1 MSFQAVAWLDELGA
15 EPVPVNVQHP
25 VTGDVQVAVVRIG
38 EEVFAIM
45 DECSHAMVRLS
56 EGDVDAASC
65 SIECYQHGSRFDLR
79 TGAAINLPATE
90 PVPVFPCLVE
100 DGQILVD
107 VEHPINTQE

>member
-1 MSFQAVAWLDELGA
+1 MSFQVVASMDELGE
-15 EPVPVNVQHP
+15 EPLPVNVEHP
-25 VTGDVQVAVVRIG
+25 ETGEVQVAVVRIAD
-38 EEVFAIM
+38 EVFAIL

-56 EGDVDAASC
+56 EGDVDAASH

-107 VEHPINTQE
+107 VEHPITNQE